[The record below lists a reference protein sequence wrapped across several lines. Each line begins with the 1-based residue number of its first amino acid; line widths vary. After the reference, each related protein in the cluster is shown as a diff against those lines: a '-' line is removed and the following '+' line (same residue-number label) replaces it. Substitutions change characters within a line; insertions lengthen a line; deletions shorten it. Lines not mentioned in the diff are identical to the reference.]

1 MKAGLALCLV
11 AFMTVFATGAS
22 AQRMPEPLPRLTVA
36 EQEFSFDL
44 LGRVSTQPGNF
55 VVSPF
60 SISNGLDMVFLGAR
74 GPTADEMANVLHLR
88 DLGDADLPAGLVEA
102 VRGRTL
108 FGYFGAPAGAG
119 VVPPDGFKF
128 ENADALWGAKGE
140 DFKPA
145 YLAAVKDA
153 FAAEVRTVD
162 FANPPAAAGQINAW
176 VSGRTHGHI
185 KDLIVPTAI
194 SAQTRL
200 VLTDAVYFNAG
211 WASDFDSDLSKR
223 QVFHVAPGQ
232 DVTARMMHAAGHYTM
247 FRGDGVEM
255 LDLPYR
261 DGLADMLIILPD
273 DRDGLGAVQSE
284 LSAEELS
291 LWLEYA
297 QVFNAVVSIP
307 AFKMKDNLDIKPFLQ
322 TMGIK
327 RLFSPGVADVSL
339 MVNRETSPVFV
350 GGVIHAATIDVQE
363 KGTVATAA
371 TGVTAIALGTEPIY
385 EDVSFVADHPFI
397 YIIRSMSGDILF
409 MGRVENPTMD
419 R

>member
-1 MKAGLALCLV
+1 
-11 AFMTVFATGAS
+11 
-22 AQRMPEPLPRLTVA
+22 
-36 EQEFSFDL
+36 
-44 LGRVSTQPGNF
+44 
-55 VVSPF
+55 
-60 SISNGLDMVFLGAR
+60 
-74 GPTADEMANVLHLR
+74 
-88 DLGDADLPAGLVEA
+88 
-102 VRGRTL
+102 
-108 FGYFGAPAGAG
+108 
-119 VVPPDGFKF
+119 
-128 ENADALWGAKGE
+128 
-140 DFKPA
+140 
-145 YLAAVKDA
+145 
-153 FAAEVRTVD
+153 
-162 FANPPAAAGQINAW
+162 
-176 VSGRTHGHI
+176 
-185 KDLIVPTAI
+185 
-194 SAQTRL
+194 
-200 VLTDAVYFNAG
+200 
-211 WASDFDSDLSKR
+211 
-223 QVFHVAPGQ
+223 
-232 DVTARMMHAAGHYTM
+232 MHAAGHYTM

-409 MGRVENPTMD
+409 MGRVENPTVD